1 MHTQNTGLA
10 AVAASTAALKT
21 TEFTARRAS
30 SGTSREMSVRAN
42 NKFYNVKN
50 DFVVELE
57 RV

>member
-1 MHTQNTGLA
+1 MHTQNTRLA

-21 TEFTARRAS
+21 TEFTAHRAS
-30 SGTSREMSVRAN
+30 TGTGREMSVRAN

-50 DFVVELE
+50 EFVVKLE